1 MHIDWFVFSA
11 QIFNFLLLIYLLK
24 RFLYGRIIKAMDD
37 REAKIAA
44 RFADA
49 EELKVKANEQ
59 AELYEKRNQLLN
71 EAKDQM
77 LNEATMAADAKR
89 KELMEKVR
97 VEVDQVKTR
106 WQDMLVREQ
115 DAFFYD
121 LRQRAAKQLYDTAR
135 KALRDLADVD
145 LEERIID
152 EFLRRIKNLLHQQ
165 RRQAER
171 GLVKQNEPRPAHQRA
186 ADRQHLLLAAG
197 ERAAALVAAVA
208 QPRKQ
213 REHAFEVGVEAAAV
227 GHSCADLQVLHHR
240 HARKHA
246 AALGRLRDA
255 ELGDLVGRQ
264 RGDLAAGETDAALAG
279 ARTAEHRHHQ
289 GRFAGAVGADQRNDL
304 AFIAPRHRRL

>member
-11 QIFNFLLLIYLLK
+11 QVFNFLLLIYLLK

-71 EAKDQM
+71 EAKEQM

-97 VEVDQVKTR
+97 AEVDQVKTR

-121 LRQRAAKQLYDTAR
+121 LRQRAAKQLYNTAR
-135 KALRDLADVD
+135 KALSDLADVD

-152 EFLRRIKNLLHQQ
+152 EFLRRIKALDEKKSVQLRKAISSGGNRVTIQSAFSINPSRQTQIEEALKKQITNGFTIRYLQQ
-165 RRQAER
+165 PEIVSGIELRVNGNKIAWSLNEYLET
-171 GLVKQNEPRPAHQRA
+171 LVESLTEKLQ
-186 ADRQHLLLAAG
+186 
-197 ERAAALVAAVA
+197 
-208 QPRKQ
+208 K
-213 REHAFEVGVEAAAV
+213 EA
-227 GHSCADLQVLHHR
+227 
-240 HARKHA
+240 HA
-246 AALGRLRDA
+246 A
-255 ELGDLVGRQ
+255 
-264 RGDLAAGETDAALAG
+264 
-279 ARTAEHRHHQ
+279 
-289 GRFAGAVGADQRNDL
+289 
-304 AFIAPRHRRL
+304 

>member
-44 RFADA
+44 RFAEA

-71 EAKDQM
+71 EAKEQM

-97 VEVDQVKTR
+97 AEVDQVKTR

-135 KALRDLADVD
+135 KALSDLADVA
-145 LEERIID
+145 LEDRIID
-152 EFLRRIKNLLHQQ
+152 EFLRRIKALDEEKSVQLRKAITGGGNKVTIQSAFGIPAV
-165 RRQAER
+165 RQAQIAEALKKQITNGFTIR
-171 GLVKQNEPRPAHQRA
+171 YLQQPDIVSGIELRVNGNKIAWSLNEYLETLVESLTEKLQ
-186 ADRQHLLLAAG
+186 
-197 ERAAALVAAVA
+197 
-208 QPRKQ
+208 K
-213 REHAFEVGVEAAAV
+213 EA
-227 GHSCADLQVLHHR
+227 
-240 HARKHA
+240 HA
-246 AALGRLRDA
+246 A
-255 ELGDLVGRQ
+255 
-264 RGDLAAGETDAALAG
+264 
-279 ARTAEHRHHQ
+279 
-289 GRFAGAVGADQRNDL
+289 
-304 AFIAPRHRRL
+304 